1 MRDPRLQSV
10 TLTDVEMSPD
20 LKLARIFWTAHL
32 HQQGGSSEEGPKGPD
47 PSEVKAIDKALQG
60 AGRYLKRRIGE
71 DVRGFDDALTAE
83 AGDDDIDNLCA
94 HFIFPYS
101 AVQALAHTVLT

>member
-1 MRDPRLQSV
+1 MHVRAKAHV
-10 TLTDVEMSPD
+10 TGDRTAA
-20 LKLARIFWTAHL
+20 LAHAVDFTLFHI
-32 HQQGGSSEEGPKGPD
+32 QP
-47 PSEVKAIDKALQG
+47 G
-60 AGRYLKRRIGE
+60 AKRCIGE
-71 DVRGFDDALTAE
+71 NVRGLDDALTAE